1 MKAIDGSLLADL
13 RRRLEAAAG
22 ELEARLKESGGRGLE
37 EEARG
42 NTGELSMYDN
52 HPADIASETFER
64 GKDIALLENDEL
76 RLERIRAALRAMD
89 DGAYGVCRT
98 CGEPIPA
105 ERLEAV
111 PETLY
116 CVRHTPKRLASERR
130 PAEEDG
136 LEPPFGRTSLDGE
149 RSWTGFDGEDAWQ
162 IVESYGT
169 SDSPALAED
178 PGADYEQLT
187 IEANEREGF
196 VEPIESF
203 LATDITGRHVTVV
216 RGRAYD
222 EYLERGEG
230 EPLLEPDPVADI
242 SGDAER
248 PDS

>member
-1 MKAIDGSLLADL
+1 MKALDGSRLTAL
-13 RRRLEAAAG
+13 RQKLEAEAG
-22 ELEARLKESGGRGLE
+22 ELEERLRESGSRGLE

-42 NTGELSMYDN
+42 NTGELSMIDN

-64 GKDIALLENDEL
+64 GKDLALLENDEL
-76 RLERIRAALRAMD
+76 RLQRIRAALRAMD
-89 DGAYGVCRT
+89 DGTYGVCRT
-98 CGEPIPA
+98 CGEPIPP

-116 CVRHTPKRLASERR
+116 CVRHTPQRIESERR
-130 PAEEDG
+130 PVEE
-136 LEPPFGRTSLDGE
+136 ERMERPFGRTSLDGE
-149 RSWTGFDGEDAWQ
+149 NSWTGFDGEDAWQ

-178 PGADYEQLT
+178 PEADYEKFT
-187 IEANEREGF
+187 IEAEEREGF

-216 RGRAYD
+216 RGRSYE

-230 EPLLEPDPVADI
+230 EPLLEPEPVIDI
-242 SGDAER
+242 RVDGDA
-248 PDS
+248 

>member
-1 MKAIDGSLLADL
+1 MKGFGSLFLAEQ
-13 RRRLEAAAG
+13 RRK
-22 ELEARLKESGGRGLE
+22 LEARARELEERLAESGSRGLE

-42 NTGELSMYDN
+42 GTGELSMYDN

-76 RLERIRAALRAMD
+76 RLRRIREALRAMD
-89 DGAYGVCRT
+89 EGAWGVCRT
-98 CGEPIPA
+98 CGEPISR

-116 CVRHTPKRLASERR
+116 CVRHSPQRLESERR
-130 PAEEDG
+130 PVEEDG
-136 LEPPFGRTSLDGE
+136 LEPPFGRTSRDGE

-178 PGADYEQLT
+178 PEADYEKLT
-187 IEANEREGF
+187 IEAAEREGF

-216 RGRAYD
+216 RGRDYE
-222 EYLERGEG
+222 EYLEKGEG
-230 EPLLEPDPVADI
+230 EPLLEPDPVVDI
-242 SGDAER
+242 RLDGES
-248 PDS
+248 

>member
-1 MKAIDGSLLADL
+1 MKAFDGVFLAERRREL
-13 RRRLEAAAG
+13 EAEARRLEK
-22 ELEARLKESGGRGLE
+22 RFKENGSRGLE
-37 EEARG
+37 EEARD

-64 GKDIALLENDEL
+64 EKDIALLENDEF
-76 RLERIRAALRAMD
+76 RLQRIRAALRAMD
-89 DGAYGVCRT
+89 DGTYGVCRT
-98 CGEPIPA
+98 CGEPIPP

-116 CVRHTPKRLASERR
+116 CVRHTPQRLVSERR
-130 PAEEDG
+130 PVEEKR
-136 LEPPFGRTSLDGE
+136 LEPPFGRTSLEGKS
-149 RSWTGFDGEDAWQ
+149 SWTGFDGEDAWQ

-178 PGADYEQLT
+178 PEADYERLT
-187 IEANEREGF
+187 VEPDEREGF
-196 VEPIESF
+196 IEPIESF

-230 EPLLEPDPVADI
+230 DPLLEPDPVAEIRLDEN
-242 SGDAER
+242 G
-248 PDS
+248 

>member
-1 MKAIDGSLLADL
+1 MKAFEDRFLAEQ
-13 RRRLEAAAG
+13 RRKLETEAR
-22 ELEARLKESGGRGLE
+22 ELEQRLAESGRRGLD

-42 NTGELSMYDN
+42 GTGELSMYDN

-64 GKDIALLENDEL
+64 GKDIALLGNDEI
-76 RLERIRAALRAMD
+76 RLQRIREALRAMD
-89 DGAYGVCRT
+89 EGVWGVCRT
-98 CGEPIPA
+98 CGEPIRR

-116 CVRHTPKRLASERR
+116 CVRHTPQRIESEQR
-130 PAEEDG
+130 PVEEE
-136 LEPPFGRTSLDGE
+136 LMEHPFGRTSRDGE

-162 IVESYGT
+162 IVETYGT

-178 PGADYEQLT
+178 PEADYGKLT
-187 IEANEREGF
+187 IESAEREGF
-196 VEPIESF
+196 VEALESF

-222 EYLERGEG
+222 AYLEKGEG

-242 SGDAER
+242 RMDGES
-248 PDS
+248 